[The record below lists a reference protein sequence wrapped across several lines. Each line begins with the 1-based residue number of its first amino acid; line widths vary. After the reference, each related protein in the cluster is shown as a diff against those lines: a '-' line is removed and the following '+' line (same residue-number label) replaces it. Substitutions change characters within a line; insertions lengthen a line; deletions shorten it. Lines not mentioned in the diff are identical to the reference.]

1 MTEKV
6 LCLFCH
12 CVCSLNHKCGRVTS
26 TDGYRGWTYCPPAGQ
41 GRELFAYACSGIGGV
56 RAEPGEGQVPPE
68 SKLTPTLPPW
78 IPRLPMSGETLP
90 GGLHTGS
97 GHSQKS
103 KLPTGFLVK
112 GLDIHPATGLQEL
125 GSPEEQKA
133 PQDQPRSHRRLRA
146 CPAHLPAR
154 PVCTTDAAGRGRAAT
169 SGGALIR
176 GGLSIQ
182 KVSPGTT

>member
-12 CVCSLNHKCGRVTS
+12 CVCPLNHKCDRVTS

-41 GRELFAYACSGIGGV
+41 GRELFADACSGIGGV

-133 PQDQPRSHRRLRA
+133 PQDLSHGATADSGPAPRAFQPGLSALQTLRA
-146 CPAHLPAR
+146 GGARPLPAV
-154 PVCTTDAAGRGRAAT
+154 P
-169 SGGALIR
+169 
-176 GGLSIQ
+176 
-182 KVSPGTT
+182 